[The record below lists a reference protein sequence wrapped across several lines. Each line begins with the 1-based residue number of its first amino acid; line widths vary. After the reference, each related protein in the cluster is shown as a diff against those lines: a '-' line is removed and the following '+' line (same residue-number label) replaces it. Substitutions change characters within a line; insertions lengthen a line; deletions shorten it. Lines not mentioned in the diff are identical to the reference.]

1 VDVSSE
7 RFGVFGGTF
16 DPVHV
21 GHLVAALE
29 AREQLALDRTIL
41 SVAGD
46 PWQKRGT
53 VVAPAVARLE
63 MVRAAIAGVDGL
75 EVSAVEVERE
85 GPTYAIDTVEELS
98 TPDRELFLIIG
109 ADAAARLDTWHR
121 VDDLR
126 ALCTVAVVTR
136 AGDGAD
142 LPDSVRDWRCVEVSM
157 PRLDISSTALRE
169 RVARGAAIDFFVPP
183 GAVRVIRDRRLY
195 TPA

>member
-1 VDVSSE
+1 
-7 RFGVFGGTF
+7 
-16 DPVHV
+16 
-21 GHLVAALE
+21 
-29 AREQLALDRTIL
+29 
-41 SVAGD
+41 
-46 PWQKRGT
+46 

-63 MVRAAIAGVDGL
+63 MVRAAIDGVAGL

-85 GPTYAIDTVEELS
+85 GPTYAIDTVEVLAAAG
-98 TPDRELFLIIG
+98 RELFLIIG

-126 ALCTVAVVTR
+126 ALCTVAVVGR

-142 LPDSVRDWRCVEVSM
+142 LPDSVRDWRYVEVSM